1 MIPARRIPRGESTT
15 CTRQVLTAGLTS
27 ATFLLLLLAPVAHA
41 ANPCAT
47 AQELARAGLTSDAK
61 TEYIKLLKAK
71 PAPKCARVGAHKLAK
86 GEFETAGALLHAGY
100 RAEAF
105 KRIQDGLQLS
115 ATPSAGVPP
124 ELRRF
129 LMARRTFA
137 SVRALDNHGFHEAAK
152 DLLRHF
158 IDAHPTI
165 AGGLP
170 ADFRPLVQH
179 HDQPFLHRVATWTEE
194 ETDNGKTLLWIL
206 VIVVGGYLILHELIR
221 RVIRF
226 AKHRVTISPFSG
238 DGDADDDLA
247 KGFALELQAE
257 VDTIGVETGGT
268 RPDLSLPTT
277 PTTALPASVTTAF
290 PQLKFVDAVVE
301 LINRMIPSRD
311 RSLTG
316 HLHSPTAQG
325 VGASLVLAR
334 ADNGRIMSQVML
346 RQGDYGPVPPTNS
359 DGTPTYQD
367 LIPPAVYWFRDVTG
381 GSGLDN
387 SAPWQANALFAAGAR
402 LHEAG
407 DIASA
412 RRLYAEALEY
422 SPPIPDVLI
431 NLGSIEI
438 REGSADPLDLYE
450 IERGVAHVN
459 QGIQL
464 Q

>member
-1 MIPARRIPRGESTT
+1 
-15 CTRQVLTAGLTS
+15 
-27 ATFLLLLLAPVAHA
+27 LLLFPAPDAHA
-41 ANPCAT
+41 AIPCAA
-47 AQELARAGLTSDAK
+47 AQELARAGLTSEAK

-71 PAPKCARVGAHKLAK
+71 PIPKCARIGPHKLAK
-86 GEFETAGALLHAGY
+86 REFETAGALLHAGY

-115 ATPSAGVPP
+115 ATQSADVPP

-129 LMARRTFA
+129 LIARRTFA
-137 SVRALDNHGFHEAAK
+137 NVRALDKDGFHEAAK
-152 DLLRHF
+152 DLLRDF
-158 IDAHPTI
+158 VKTHPAI

-170 ADFRPLVQH
+170 ADLRPLEQH
-179 HDQPFLHRVATWTEE
+179 HDRSFLHRVATWSEE
-194 ETDNGKTLLWIL
+194 ETANGKTLLWIL
-206 VIVVGGYLILHELIR
+206 VIVVGGYLILHELAR

-226 AKHRVTISPFSG
+226 TKHRVTIAPFSG
-238 DGDADDDLA
+238 DGDTDDDLA
-247 KGFALELQAE
+247 KGFALELQAK
-257 VDTIGVETGGT
+257 VDTIGVEMGGT

-290 PQLKFVDAVVE
+290 PQLKFVDGLIE

-316 HLHSPTAQG
+316 HLHASTPQG
-325 VGASLVLAR
+325 VGASLVLTR
-334 ADNGRIMSQVML
+334 ADNGRIMKQVML
-346 RQGDYGPVPPTNS
+346 RHGDYGPVPPNGS
-359 DGTPTYQD
+359 DSAAAYEE

-381 GSGLDN
+381 GSGVDDDT
-387 SAPWQANALFAAGAR
+387 PWQAHALFAAGAR

-407 DIASA
+407 DLASA
-412 RRLYAEALEY
+412 RRLYAEALDY
-422 SPPIPDVLI
+422 SPPMPDVLI

-450 IERGVAHVN
+450 IERGVAHIN